1 MNSDRNTLFQS
12 LTIWLM
18 SLRRL
23 GALAL
28 QLAKN
33 ENWKSSMQ
41 WYPETNQL
49 APSQS
54 FDQLSSVIYREETSK
69 LYFDH
74 KSGAKGL
81 LVG

>member
-12 LTIWLM
+12 LPIWLM

-33 ENWKSSMQ
+33 ENWKSS
-41 WYPETNQL
+41 YTPD
-49 APSQS
+49 A
-54 FDQLSSVIYREETSK
+54 VISRN
-69 LYFDH
+69 
-74 KSGAKGL
+74 
-81 LVG
+81 